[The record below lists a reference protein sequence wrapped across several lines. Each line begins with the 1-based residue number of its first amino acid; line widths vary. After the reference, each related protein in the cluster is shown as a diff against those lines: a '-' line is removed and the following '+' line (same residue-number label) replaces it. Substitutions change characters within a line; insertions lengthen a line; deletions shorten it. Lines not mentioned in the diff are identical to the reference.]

1 MGGGDSGSCCSYGG
15 ARGWF
20 YLFIFFRWW
29 WPAVANRGFGFAKKV
44 VGFQRRG
51 ESQIRR
57 ERKKREKKI
66 QRIKKQYLNGVI
78 KK

>member
-1 MGGGDSGSCCSYGG
+1 MV
-15 ARGWF
+15 
-20 YLFIFFRWW
+20 LFIYFSFLWRWS
-29 WPAVANRGFGFAKKV
+29 AATSCGFGFAKKV

>member
-1 MGGGDSGSCCSYGG
+1 MAVVVVVVASAGG
-15 ARGWF
+15 F
-20 YLFIFFRWW
+20 IYLFIYFLWW
-29 WPAVANRGFGFAKKV
+29 WSAATSCGFGFAKKV